1 MAFIHWLSNVIFK
14 LEKIL
19 AIILGL
25 VMLVSLAAGV
35 FFRYVLKSPLHWSDE
50 TAIFVLV
57 WLTFIGGS
65 MSIKMGKTAT
75 ITIFVDRLKG
85 SLKRFFMGL
94 SFLLIFVFS
103 AYLLYLSVIWLS
115 SPNILVQRSSSMNM
129 PMIYAY
135 LSVPVSFLFISIHAM
150 DLLVQ
155 NFRQE
160 KEEF

>member
-1 MAFIHWLSNVIFK
+1 MAFIQWLSNVIFK

-135 LSVPVSFLFISIHAM
+135 LSVPVSFLFISIHAI

>member
-14 LEKIL
+14 VEKIL

>member
-135 LSVPVSFLFISIHAM
+135 LSVPVSFLFISIHAI

>member
-1 MAFIHWLSNVIFK
+1 MAFIQWLSNVIFK
-14 LEKIL
+14 VEKIL

-135 LSVPVSFLFISIHAM
+135 LSVPVSFLFISIHAI

>member
-25 VMLVSLAAGV
+25 VMLVSLATGV

>member
-14 LEKIL
+14 VEKIL

-135 LSVPVSFLFISIHAM
+135 LSVPVSFLFISIHAI

>member
-1 MAFIHWLSNVIFK
+1 MAFIQWLSNVIFK
-14 LEKIL
+14 VEKIL